1 MKIIFEYETH
11 LKEIPPS
18 CIECIILHCPLP
30 CCKSDNSKIK
40 KAYLNKRHRQCPL
53 KVVKERNEE

>member
-18 CIECIILHCPLP
+18 CLECDILFCPLP
-30 CCKSDNSKIK
+30 ICRSNNEMIK

-53 KVVKERNEE
+53 KLKEGNEK